1 MQPVETLSLFFAT
14 SLLLALTPGPDNL
27 FVLAQAA
34 QRGKLAGLI
43 VTAGLSTGVLF
54 HTLGVALGAAAL
66 FSASALAFNLLKYIG
81 AAYLLY
87 LAFQAWKAGRSSV
100 QQGGEAPPGV
110 GKLYL
115 RGVIMNITNP
125 KVSIFFLAFL
135 PQFTDPALGQLLPQF
150 LILGVLFVVS
160 TLLIFG
166 TISLVAGWLGAKL
179 RSSEKPEQILNR
191 VAGTV
196 FLGLAIKLVLTKQ

>member
-1 MQPVETLSLFFAT
+1 MQPVDTLSLFFAT

-43 VTAGLSTGVLF
+43 VTAGLSTGILF
-54 HTLGVALGAAAL
+54 HTLAVALGAAAL

-87 LAFQAWKAGRSSV
+87 LAFQAWRAGRSSV
-100 QQGGEAPPGV
+100 QQGGEKPLGAGR
-110 GKLYL
+110 LYL
-115 RGVIMNITNP
+115 RGVIMNVTNP

-135 PQFTDPALGQLLPQF
+135 PQFTDPSLGQLFPQF
-150 LILGVLFVVS
+150 LILGALFVVS
-160 TLLIFG
+160 TLIIFG
-166 TISLVAGWLGAKL
+166 AISLVAGWLGTQL
-179 RSSEKPEQILNR
+179 RSSERPEQILNR

-196 FLGLAIKLVLTKQ
+196 FLGLAIKLVFTKQ

>member
-1 MQPVETLSLFFAT
+1 MQPVETLSVFFAT

-34 QRGKLAGLI
+34 QRGKFAGII
-43 VTAGLSTGVLF
+43 VTVGLSTGILF
-54 HTLGVALGAAAL
+54 HTLAVALGAAAL

-87 LAFQAWKAGRSSV
+87 LAYQAWRAGNGSADHAGVPVLSAGR
-100 QQGGEAPPGV
+100 
-110 GKLYL
+110 LYL

-125 KVSIFFLAFL
+125 KVSVFFLAFL
-135 PQFTDPALGQLLPQF
+135 PQFTDPSFGPLLPQF
-150 LILGVLFVVS
+150 LVLGALFVVS

-166 TISLVAGWLGAKL
+166 AISLFAGWLGAQV
-179 RSSEKPEQILNR
+179 RTSSKPEQILNR

-196 FLGLAIKLVLTKQ
+196 FLGLAIKLVFTER